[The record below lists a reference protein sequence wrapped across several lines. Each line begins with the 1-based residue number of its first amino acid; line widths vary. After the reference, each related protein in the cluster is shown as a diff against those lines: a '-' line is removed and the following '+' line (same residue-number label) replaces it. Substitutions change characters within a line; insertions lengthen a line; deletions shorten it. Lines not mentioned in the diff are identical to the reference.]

1 MFRYGG
7 PIKEGIMSG
16 IRENYKRAGL
26 VGDPVY
32 PRTNG
37 REHHSRVSAASKLP
51 IVGGILQKTRG
62 WMPRAWDKIKGWTGT
77 TSQAP
82 FTPVHQVQSKGGK
95 LLNLKPR
102 WKTGGVGPNVG
113 DVGKVWTPHG
123 WVARDPLYKLG
134 SAAWQGKGYLGKPL
148 KWAGKTIAT
157 PTGGIGL
164 VYIGGKW
171 LWPDGKEANTDDV
184 NEHLNKGGGKSG
196 GVPGGGDPGMMGD
209 GSWFAEQAEK
219 EANIAK
225 QKEWNNRIK
234 KYRDIMDI
242 KGMNKE
248 AAYKSLVDASKLIQ
262 ESQDFKGDIKSGKL
276 INQVIQAASK
286 QFDKPAKTSD
296 AINTL
301 ILQNELK
308 KDLNKEENALAKLL
322 TQKKIQVADKTLKGD
337 TTAEVIQ
344 AIALRTGM
352 PQGDQL
358 NQLVSLNNPELNLKT
373 IPTKDMGN
381 KDPITYIAEI
391 VSSVNNDPKTP
402 NYPAGNYVIK
412 DKVVQ
417 ITEDGTITPIPI
429 NALK

>member
-1 MFRYGG
+1 M
-7 PIKEGIMSG
+7 
-16 IRENYKRAGL
+16 
-26 VGDPVY
+26 
-32 PRTNG
+32 
-37 REHHSRVSAASKLP
+37 
-51 IVGGILQKTRG
+51 
-62 WMPRAWDKIKGWTGT
+62 
-77 TSQAP
+77 
-82 FTPVHQVQSKGGK
+82 
-95 LLNLKPR
+95 
-102 WKTGGVGPNVG
+102 
-113 DVGKVWTPHG
+113 
-123 WVARDPLYKLG
+123 
-134 SAAWQGKGYLGKPL
+134 
-148 KWAGKTIAT
+148 
-157 PTGGIGL
+157 
-164 VYIGGKW
+164 
-171 LWPDGKEANTDDV
+171 WPDGQERKTPAPQGKET
-184 NEHLNKGGGKSG
+184 
-196 GVPGGGDPGMMGD
+196 GVPGGGDKGMYYED
-209 GSWFAEQAEK
+209 PEAAAKAAEAAK
-219 EANIAK
+219 LAK

-262 ESQDFKGDIKSGKL
+262 ESQDFKGDIRSGKL

-286 QFDKPAKTSD
+286 QFDKPSKTSD

-308 KDLNKEENALAKLL
+308 KDLNKEENALANLL
-322 TQKKIQVADKTLKGD
+322 KQKQIQVADKTLKGD
-337 TTAEVIQ
+337 STAEVIQ

-352 PQGDQL
+352 PTGDQL
-358 NQLVSLNNPELNLKT
+358 NQLISLNNPELNLKT

-417 ITEDGTITPIPI
+417 ITEDGTVTPIPI

>member
-1 MFRYGG
+1 MW
-7 PIKEGIMSG
+7 PEGQERKTPPPQG
-16 IRENYKRAGL
+16 IE
-26 VGDPVY
+26 
-32 PRTNG
+32 T
-37 REHHSRVSAASKLP
+37 
-51 IVGGILQKTRG
+51 
-62 WMPRAWDKIKGWTGT
+62 
-77 TSQAP
+77 
-82 FTPVHQVQSKGGK
+82 
-95 LLNLKPR
+95 
-102 WKTGGVGPNVG
+102 
-113 DVGKVWTPHG
+113 
-123 WVARDPLYKLG
+123 
-134 SAAWQGKGYLGKPL
+134 
-148 KWAGKTIAT
+148 
-157 PTGGIGL
+157 
-164 VYIGGKW
+164 
-171 LWPDGKEANTDDV
+171 
-184 NEHLNKGGGKSG
+184 
-196 GVPGGGDPGMMGD
+196 GVPGGGDKGMYYED
-209 GSWFAEQAEK
+209 PEAAAKAAEAAK
-219 EANIAK
+219 LAK

-308 KDLNKEENALAKLL
+308 KDLNKEENALANLL
-322 TQKKIQVADKTLKGD
+322 KQKQIQVADKTLKGD
-337 TTAEVIQ
+337 STAEVIQ

-352 PQGDQL
+352 PTGDQL
-358 NQLVSLNNPELNLKT
+358 NQLISLNNPELNLKT

-381 KDPITYIAEI
+381 KDAITYVAEI
-391 VSSVNNDPKTP
+391 VSAVNNDPKTP

-417 ITEDGTITPIPI
+417 ITEDGTVTPIPI

>member
-7 PIKEGIMSG
+7 PIKEGIMHG
-16 IRENYKRAGL
+16 MKNGGRAAL
-26 VGDPVY
+26 VGNPVY
-32 PRTNG
+32 PKTDG
-37 REHHSRVSAASKLP
+37 REHHGFVIPALWSLGARL
-51 IVGGILQKTRG
+51 VGG
-62 WMPRAWDKIKGWTGT
+62 
-77 TSQAP
+77 QA
-82 FTPVHQVQSKGGK
+82 VK
-95 LLNLKPR
+95 
-102 WKTGGVGPNVG
+102 
-113 DVGKVWTPHG
+113 
-123 WVARDPLYKLG
+123 KLG
-134 SAAWQGKGYLGKPL
+134 SAAAGQAAKSVLQGGTSQTAKNVATNVAGAGATGWKNLGKNWFSGDPL
-148 KWAGKTIAT
+148 VKGSKWGWKTLTSPTANTWAQKGVKMAISPSSIIAGVA
-157 PTGGIGL
+157 
-164 VYIGGKW
+164 YYM
-171 LWPDGKEANTDDV
+171 WPDGQERKTPPPQGIET
-184 NEHLNKGGGKSG
+184 
-196 GVPGGGDPGMMGD
+196 GVPGGGDKGMYYED
-209 GSWFAEQAEK
+209 PEAAAKAAEAAK
-219 EANIAK
+219 LAK

-308 KDLNKEENALAKLL
+308 KDLNKEENALANLL
-322 TQKKIQVADKTLKGD
+322 KQKQIQVADKTLKGD
-337 TTAEVIQ
+337 STAEVIQ

-352 PQGDQL
+352 PTGDQL
-358 NQLVSLNNPELNLKT
+358 NQLISLNNPELNLKT

-417 ITEDGTITPIPI
+417 ITEDGTVTPIPI

>member
-1 MFRYGG
+1 MRPLSRPMFRYGG
-7 PIKEGIMSG
+7 PIKEGVMSG
-16 IRENYKRAGL
+16 IREPHKNGQRVGYGL
-26 VGDPVY
+26 VGDKRY
-32 PRTNG
+32 PRTDG
-37 REHHSRVSAASKLP
+37 REHHWAFAPWLLSL
-51 IVGGILQKTRG
+51 VGGTGARVAGGQVVKKVGQKVIPKITQNLSATPKNLQGIFVQGTQKAADKGIPAAATG
-62 WMPRAWDKIKGWTGT
+62 WKNLGKNWFSGDPLVKG
-77 TSQAP
+77 
-82 FTPVHQVQSKGGK
+82 SKWG
-95 LLNLKPR
+95 
-102 WKTGGVGPNVG
+102 WKTLTSPTANTWAQKGVKMAISPSSIIAG
-113 DVGKVWTPHG
+113 
-123 WVARDPLYKLG
+123 VAWYM
-134 SAAWQGKGYLGKPL
+134 
-148 KWAGKTIAT
+148 
-157 PTGGIGL
+157 
-164 VYIGGKW
+164 
-171 LWPDGKEANTDDV
+171 WPDGQERKTPPPQGIET
-184 NEHLNKGGGKSG
+184 
-196 GVPGGGDPGMMGD
+196 GVPGGGDKGMYYED
-209 GSWFAEQAEK
+209 PEAAAKAAEAAK
-219 EANIAK
+219 LAK

-262 ESQDFKGDIKSGKL
+262 ESQDFKGDIRSGKL

-286 QFDKPAKTSD
+286 QFDKPSKTSD

-308 KDLNKEENALAKLL
+308 KDLNKEENALANLL
-322 TQKKIQVADKTLKGD
+322 KQKQIQVADKTLKGD
-337 TTAEVIQ
+337 RTFEIIQ
-344 AIALRTGM
+344 TIAQRTGM

-417 ITEDGTITPIPI
+417 ITEDGTVTPIPI